1 LNKLLL
7 YLLLLC
13 TAPTVTAA
21 VAQDSIAFTEAVAAG
36 PGQVHRKER
45 TFREG
50 FREDYTGS
58 DFDYEPKIKKEKTRW
73 DRFKDW
79 LKYWLSR
86 FLAPGQSG
94 GKVTGLMIAVRIVAF
109 LALGLVVYLIA
120 RAILN
125 KQGYWIFG
133 KASKK
138 IAVQD
143 IDEQNIHEMDFGK
156 LIGDAAHGSNYR
168 LSVRYYYLW
177 LLKKLSDREV
187 IQLHSDKTNS
197 EYLYEIRDKQL
208 RKDFEYLSYV
218 YDHSWYGEFELDT
231 EAYAKVEKAFR
242 KTINTL

>member
-1 LNKLLL
+1 M
-7 YLLLLC
+7 LLLC

-21 VAQDSIAFTEAVAAG
+21 VAQDSIVFKEAVAAD

-50 FREDYTGS
+50 FKEDYTGS

-73 DRFKDW
+73 ERFKEW
-79 LKYWLSR
+79 LFYWLSR
-86 FLAPGQSG
+86 LLSSEGSG
-94 GKVTGLMIAVRIVAF
+94 GKVTGLVIAVRIVAF
-109 LALGLVVYLIA
+109 LALGLVVYFIA
-120 RAILN
+120 RALLN
-125 KQGYWIFG
+125 KDGYWIFG

-138 IAVQD
+138 IAVQE

-156 LIGDAAHGSNYR
+156 LVDDAARGNNYR

-197 EYLYEIRDKQL
+197 DYRYEIRDKQL
-208 RKDFEYLSYV
+208 RNDFEYLSYV
-218 YDHSWYGEFELDT
+218 YDHSWYGEFELDAQ
-231 EAYAKVEKAFR
+231 AYAKAEKAFR